1 MRTFTARGLVMGVL
15 GAVMVAASPA
25 IAGFA
30 APAPAV
36 AMIAASPSTDLA
48 DGQQVTVTGT
58 GYPANHTVDLVECAQ
73 DLGCDFSNLRVLGV
87 DGAGSYT
94 SPFVV
99 RRILTL
105 GSLQVDCAVG
115 QNCILVSLDI
125 TDLSAGAQTVITFDP
140 DIPPLPAPNFRF
152 TPDRT
157 GHVRVDKG
165 VARITGT
172 LRCNQDLFVD
182 AFMTLTQVWHAQI
195 FRSEAFVGF
204 DCTKGSTRFAVVFR
218 PGNGLFGEGAAT
230 LDIDAFAGGSVFVE
244 KHKKVTVTLVA
255 S

>member
-1 MRTFTARGLVMGVL
+1 MRKFTARGLVMGVL

-125 TDLSAGAQTVITFDP
+125 TDLSTGAQTAITFDP

-218 PGNGLFGEGAAT
+218 PGTGLFGEGAAT
-230 LDIDAFAGGSVFVE
+230 LDIDAFADGSVFVE